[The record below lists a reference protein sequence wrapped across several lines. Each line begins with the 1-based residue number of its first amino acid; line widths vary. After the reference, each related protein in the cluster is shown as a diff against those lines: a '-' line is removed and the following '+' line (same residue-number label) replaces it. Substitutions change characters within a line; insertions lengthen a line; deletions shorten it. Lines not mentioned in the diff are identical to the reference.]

1 MSCVSSKLTDLILSE
16 LRLINICTTCYKR
29 TLCNII
35 LLCFFSVQEDADFIQ
50 AATEM
55 KVMHPKILVK
65 GNIRDINEKAV
76 VAEKTMICSIQG
88 LLIDAVV
95 VYMAVNYVFMFEYPI
110 GFNHF
115 CLFLQKC
122 VFHIHDGKKL
132 PASVLDLINKLDSLA
147 VLN

>member
-1 MSCVSSKLTDLILSE
+1 MHISCISLKLTDLILSC
-16 LRLINICTTCYKR
+16 LRLVFCYKR
-29 TLCNII
+29 THCNII

-65 GNIRDINEKAV
+65 GNIQDINEKAV

-110 GFNHF
+110 GF
-115 CLFLQKC
+115 K
-122 VFHIHDGKKL
+122 VFMKWLGIFSKIG
-132 PASVLDLINKLDSLA
+132 PVI
-147 VLN
+147 

>member
-1 MSCVSSKLTDLILSE
+1 M
-16 LRLINICTTCYKR
+16 
-29 TLCNII
+29 
-35 LLCFFSVQEDADFIQ
+35 QEDVYFNQ

-65 GNIRDINEKAV
+65 GNIQDINEKSV
-76 VAEKTMICSIQG
+76 MAEKMMICSIQG
-88 LLIDAVV
+88 LLVDAVV

-122 VFHIHDGKKL
+122 VLHIHDGKKL
-132 PASVLDLINKLDSLA
+132 PASVLDFINKLDSLA

>member
-1 MSCVSSKLTDLILSE
+1 M
-16 LRLINICTTCYKR
+16 
-29 TLCNII
+29 
-35 LLCFFSVQEDADFIQ
+35 QEDADFIH

-65 GNIRDINEKAV
+65 GNIQDINEKAV
-76 VAEKTMICSIQG
+76 VAEKMMICSIQG
-88 LLIDAVV
+88 LLVDAVV

-122 VFHIHDGKKL
+122 VLHIHDGKKL
-132 PASVLDLINKLDSLA
+132 PASVLDFINKLDSLV